1 MKANQDPARIAEIA
15 EGFKALSSPA
25 RVAIVMGLME
35 RDMNAGEIVD
45 MLGSLS
51 CPCSVERTNVSKHLA
66 VLRDSGIVDCKED
79 GQFRVYR
86 LALPCLKQSLSCMA
100 ARKSRSDSGGGSGKG
115 CGCGD

>member
-1 MKANQDPARIAEIA
+1 MKNAPDPIKVAALA

-35 RDMNAGEIVD
+35 REMNAGEIVE
-45 MLGSLS
+45 MLESLE

-66 VLRDSGIVDCKED
+66 VLREAGIVDYEED
-79 GQFRVYR
+79 GQRRVYR

-100 ARKSRSDSGGGSGKG
+100 ARKSGQDRRS
-115 CGCGD
+115 CCP